1 MDCKKMDC
9 KTARAQFSTYL
20 DGAVSGRIMQAIA
33 GHLAKCAGCSEE
45 FRATREAQ
53 RLLSGLGPARVPAD
67 LALRIRV
74 AVSQEQTHQASWSRA
89 RLRSRWENAIAPFL
103 MQLAA
108 GLASAILLL
117 SCAMLGV
124 GVLATPPA
132 VLANDEPIQFHT
144 APHLLYVAASA
155 NSDIRMLNEVVVQA
169 SINARGQVYDYRIV
183 SGPDSPEVRAAV
195 SSRLLLS
202 VFEPARMFGQPV
214 HGQAILSF
222 AGMDITA

>member
-1 MDCKKMDC
+1 MDC
-9 KTARAQFSTYL
+9 KTARAQFSAYL
-20 DGAVSGRIMQAIA
+20 DGAVSGLSMQAIA
-33 GHLAKCAGCSEE
+33 SHLAACTGCSEE
-45 FRATREAQ
+45 FTATLEAQ
-53 RLLSGLGPARVPAD
+53 RLLSVLGPAKVPAD

-89 RLRSRWENAIAPFL
+89 RLQSRWDNAIAPFL
-103 MQLAA
+103 MQLGA
-108 GLASAILLL
+108 GVASAVLLL
-117 SCAMLGV
+117 GFVMLGV
-124 GVLATPPA
+124 GVIATPPA
-132 VLANDEPIQFHT
+132 VLANDEPLQFHT

-183 SGPDSPEVRAAV
+183 SGPDSPEVCAAV
-195 SSRLLLS
+195 ASRLLLS

-214 HGQAILSF
+214 NGLAILSF